1 MKVCGSLITR
11 ELQTLWLQVAE
22 ALFMYRGQLRK
33 YLMRVADN

>member
-22 ALFMYRGQLRK
+22 ALSMYRGQLRK